1 MFLSNCAV
9 CGKESQG
16 SLKIKKIIKQYSTI
30 LIIFE
35 MISLKWIKFLIEME
49 IEFKIWINHKAPK
62 FNVGDRVRI
71 I

>member
-35 MISLKWIKFLIEME
+35 MISLK
-49 IEFKIWINHKAPK
+49 
-62 FNVGDRVRI
+62 
-71 I
+71 